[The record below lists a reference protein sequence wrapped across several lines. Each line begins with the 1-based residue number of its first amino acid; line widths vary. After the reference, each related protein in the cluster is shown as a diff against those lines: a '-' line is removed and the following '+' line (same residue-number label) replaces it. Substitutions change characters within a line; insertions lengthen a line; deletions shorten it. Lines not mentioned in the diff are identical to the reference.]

1 MLISGSLGSKVPS
14 LELKPYEEYIPIR
27 GSATYGQSFKIPWG
41 SEPVHLSA
49 VLPMPRLPPH
59 ARVLKKSRFGA
70 IIGWA
75 TLDVEPNNVTEV
87 LCAAIQRKDL
97 IFDGQLR
104 AIFAEDRTQLAIN
117 GVGVHETH
125 IDVLLPVH
133 IATNASD
140 ADLPSY
146 QRLGY
151 GIVVVAQ
158 KCWSRET

>member
-1 MLISGSLGSKVPS
+1 MNTTAPRASAQQTQEVWN
-14 LELKPYEEYIPIR
+14 R
-27 GSATYGQSFKIPWG
+27 GDNPTHPHRDA
-41 SEPVHLSA
+41 HLSA
-49 VLPMPRLPPH
+49 VVPTPGLPPH
-59 ARVLKKSRFGA
+59 ARVLKKSRLGA

-104 AIFAEDRTQLAIN
+104 AMFAKDRAQPAMN
-117 GVGVHETH
+117 GLDVHETH
-125 IDVLLPVH
+125 IDVLLLGH
-133 IATNASD
+133 IATNAPD
-140 ADLPSY
+140 AELASY

-158 KCWSRET
+158 DWPELRDLEEVIIV